1 MYIEIHGARGSMPVG
16 TAEFSTY
23 GGDTT
28 CYSLHQDDGTL
39 IAIIDA
45 GTGLRRILPDTLQAA
60 GTSGEPVT
68 IIITHYHWDHIQGLS
83 MCAPMWRGDLELRI
97 IGPGDPRQAIGD
109 AISPPWFPASITDL
123 NVEFI
128 PAVDHFDLGDV
139 AARSFPLNHPQGG
152 RGYRFDHQDTSIVVA
167 TDHEAGTPADDVL
180 VEMARGAGVLI
191 HDTQYRPDE
200 LEDKRG
206 WGHSTWE
213 QAVDI
218 AQRADVEQ
226 LLFASHDPGRT
237 DSQVEAMVELASA
250 RFASTTAAR
259 PGSRFWAK

>member
-1 MYIEIHGARGSMPVG
+1 MPVG

-28 CYSLHQDDGTL
+28 CYSLHHDDGTL

-45 GTGLRRILPDTLQAA
+45 GTGLRRILPATMSAA
-60 GTSGEPVT
+60 ETSGRPVT

-83 MCAPMWRGDLELRI
+83 MCAPMWRGDVALRI
-97 IGPGDPRQAIGD
+97 IGPGDPRRCIGE
-109 AISPPWFPASITDL
+109 AISPPWFPASITDMD
-123 NVEFI
+123 VDFV
-128 PAVDHFDLGDV
+128 PAVDSFVLDDV
-139 AARSFPLNHPQGG
+139 DVRSFPLHHPQGG

-167 TDHEAGTPADDVL
+167 TDHEAGTDADQVL
-180 VEMARGAGVLI
+180 VDASRGAGVLV

-200 LEDKRG
+200 LADKRG

-213 QAVDI
+213 QAVEVAI
-218 AQRADVEQ
+218 AAEVDQ
-226 LLFASHDPGRT
+226 LLFASHDPSRT
-237 DSQVEAMVELASA
+237 DAQVEEMVADAAE
-250 RFASTTAAR
+250 RFGATTAAR